1 MKNIDELFEIIPA
14 YPGLEIAYIDD
25 GSFDFRKSFIDFA
38 EKTEA
43 SLYIK
48 DTNAS
53 QKERDSFITVE
64 PFSFDDK
71 RYTKHSILYDYIF
84 VASNLKDKDIE
95 EILKKLYR
103 VAKNSAHV
111 FLFVANEDMDEIKK
125 FLEVTNFVAI
135 NDIDKIG
142 KFQIVSAKKMH
153 GWAKV

>member
-25 GSFDFRKSFIDFA
+25 GSFDFRENFIDFA
-38 EKTEA
+38 KKTEA

-48 DTNAS
+48 DTNAT
-53 QKERDSFITVE
+53 QKEKDSFVTIE

-84 VASNLKDKDIE
+84 VASNLNDKNIE

-103 VAKNSAHV
+103 VAKNAAHV
-111 FLFVANEDMDEIKK
+111 FLFVANEDMDQIEK
-125 FLEVTNFVAI
+125 FLEDTNFVAI
-135 NDIDKIG
+135 NKIDEIE
-142 KFQIVSAKKMH
+142 KFQIISAKKMH